1 MTDAPALECEIFL
14 EERGVDL
21 RLEVAAGETV
31 AVLGPNGAGK
41 STLLSAI
48 AGTLRP
54 DHGSAQLGTEV
65 LFDLDTEGRGLW
77 RQPHARGIALLAQD
91 ALLFPHLTVTENVAF
106 GPRSRGV
113 PRRTARAAARRWLDE
128 VDAGE
133 YADRK
138 PSQLSGGQAQRISV
152 ARALAAEPRLLL
164 LDEPMAALDVTM
176 VPSVRQMLRRVL
188 ADRTSIIITHDV
200 LDALLLADRVVVV
213 ESGQVAE
220 EGPTADVLER
230 PRSAFGASIADVNLW
245 TGVATEDGVRLAGGF
260 EMHGAAHVPV
270 SAGQPAIAAFAPRAV
285 ALYLDRPSGSPR
297 NVVPATV
304 RELEPRGV
312 TVRVHVVGPGGVG
325 LSAEVTAGALADLG
339 LVPGSE
345 VFAVV
350 KASEVVTY
358 MA

>member
-1 MTDAPALECEIFL
+1 MTDTPALECEILL

-21 RLEVAAGETV
+21 RLEVADGETV

-41 STLLSAI
+41 STLLSTI

-54 DHGSAQLGTEV
+54 DRGSARLGSET
-65 LFDLDTEGRGLW
+65 LFDVDTGGRGLW

-113 PRRTARAAARRWLDE
+113 PRRAAREAARRWLDE
-128 VDAGE
+128 VGAGE
-133 YADRK
+133 YAGRK

-188 ADRTSIIITHDV
+188 ADRTSVIVTHDV
-200 LDALLLADRVVVV
+200 LDALLLADRVVVL
-213 ESGQVAE
+213 EDGGVAE
-220 EGPTADVLER
+220 EGPTADVLAR
-230 PRSAFGASIADVNLW
+230 PRSTFGASIADVNLW
-245 TGVATEDGVRLAGGF
+245 PGTATKDGVRSTGGA
-260 EMHGAAHVPV
+260 EMHGAAHVAVDP
-270 SAGQPAIAAFAPRAV
+270 GRPAIAAFAPRAV
-285 ALYLDRPSGSPR
+285 ALYLEPPVGSPR
-297 NVVPATV
+297 NVLPARV
-304 RELEPRGV
+304 RELEPRGA
-312 TVRVHVVGPGGVG
+312 TVRVRVDGPGGAEM
-325 LSAEVTAGALADLG
+325 SAEVTAGALAELG
-339 LVPGSE
+339 LVPGTE

-350 KASEVVTY
+350 KATEVTTY
-358 MA
+358 PA